1 MLDATRHEL
10 RKVLRR
16 RQRVR
21 NIQWRHIA
29 DAAKVNGEDLSFA
42 VDDKVLRA
50 DVRWTKD
57 QAIRWS
63 NRH

>member
-1 MLDATRHEL
+1 MLDATRHQL

-16 RQRVR
+16 RQRVS

-29 DAAKVNGEDLSFA
+29 DAAKVNGDDLSFA

-50 DVRWTKD
+50 DVRGTKN

-63 NRH
+63 NQH